1 MRALG
6 DCFMKLYLISTCIKI
21 NKRYSIFH
29 FKGYYM
35 GERINEVF
43 VDSKEF
49 TVGGEYLV
57 KLKAKQVLSSSLY
70 GEVLKFKKLN

>member
-1 MRALG
+1 
-6 DCFMKLYLISTCIKI
+6 
-21 NKRYSIFH
+21 
-29 FKGYYM
+29 M